1 MRERTYYVYILTNR
15 SGTLYTGVAG
25 DLLKRV
31 YQHKLGMGSKF
42 THKYR
47 ITRLVHFEETTDVMS
62 AIAREKEIKGWRR
75 EKKIEL
81 GERTNPDW
89 RDLNEDLYDDP
100 RIE

>member
-1 MRERTYYVYILTNR
+1 
-15 SGTLYTGVAG
+15 
-25 DLLKRV
+25 
-31 YQHKLGMGSKF
+31 
-42 THKYR
+42 
-47 ITRLVHFEETTDVMS
+47 MS